1 MWKYISGVP
10 KVVEEKKKEKNP
22 KAACDSKGSKEYE
35 KNRSRKFSAKWQV
48 GLPWLQHDQDKGMIC
63 KWCIENKATLM
74 AQNDSARFIDGCT
87 SYKAES
93 IAYHEKCAAHLLA
106 QQCHKAKIHPE
117 KTPANLARQQMLKQ
131 YTGKLRLLFRNAH
144 AVSKNKKS
152 LADYRW
158 LCDLDEVKG
167 LAIGA
172 TYRNSKACGT
182 FTKYIATAAQSQVA
196 EELTNA
202 KFVSVTSDGATDSS
216 ITEQEIVFVRYSS
229 KGVPFTKFVGLK
241 QPISPNAS
249 GLHKAIMAAL
259 GDVGLG
265 EEDLKKKVVGF
276 GCDGASVMVGKK
288 RGVSAFLTQLQP
300 SCITVHCFAHRL
312 ELAYKDAVK
321 ENKLYDSCIALLM
334 GLYYFYHNSPKQR
347 QNLKRSFQSLN
358 QSSVMPTRVGGTR
371 WVGHIILVVE
381 NFLKGYQ
388 AIRAQL
394 EDCISKKVSKIIV
407 YLVCVC
413 KTY

>member
-1 MWKYISGVP
+1 
-10 KVVEEKKKEKNP
+10 
-22 KAACDSKGSKEYE
+22 
-35 KNRSRKFSAKWQV
+35 
-48 GLPWLQHDQDKGMIC
+48 
-63 KWCIENKATLM
+63 M

-93 IAYHEKCAAHLLA
+93 IAYHEKSAAHLLA

-202 KFVSVTSDGATDSS
+202 KFVSVTSDSATDSS

-249 GLHKAIMAAL
+249 GLHKAIMPAL

-265 EEDLKKKVVGF
+265 EEDWKKKLVGF

-288 RGVSAFLTQLQP
+288 GGVSAFLTQLQP

-312 ELAYKDAVK
+312 EPAYKDAVK
-321 ENKLYDSCIALLM
+321 ENKLYNSCIVLLM
-334 GLYYFYHNSPKQR
+334 GLYYFYHNPITLRIWPKWG
-347 QNLKRSFQSLN
+347 RSLT
-358 QSSVMPTRVGGTR
+358 P
-371 WVGHIILVVE
+371 
-381 NFLKGYQ
+381 
-388 AIRAQL
+388 
-394 EDCISKKVSKIIV
+394 
-407 YLVCVC
+407 
-413 KTY
+413 